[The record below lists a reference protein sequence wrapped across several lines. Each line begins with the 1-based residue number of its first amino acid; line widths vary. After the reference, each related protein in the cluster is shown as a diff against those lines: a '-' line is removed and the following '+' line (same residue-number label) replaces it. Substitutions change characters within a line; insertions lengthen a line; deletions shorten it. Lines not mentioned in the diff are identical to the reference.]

1 MHRSFENKG
10 SPSRLQDQ
18 SWGVAPGVVCALSSC
33 GCDGGCFQ
41 GSHSPQLCAGVAP
54 SKSHCTQAKRSG
66 ESFLWI
72 GGREQKGLVLS
83 PGGTQGL
90 QAPQSCPS
98 LAGPVLGLDLQ
109 LCSTPWIPDE
119 GKVIAASHYNQLATS
134 LGELCCIVHTLYPQ
148 IFALENGRLGWSS
161 AYHRIESENDKKGI
175 ENQ

>member
-1 MHRSFENKG
+1 M
-10 SPSRLQDQ
+10 
-18 SWGVAPGVVCALSSC
+18 APGVVCALSSC
-33 GCDGGCFQ
+33 GCNGGCFQ

-66 ESFLWI
+66 KSFLWT
-72 GGREQKGLVLS
+72 GGREQKGAGAVSRWSALLI
-83 PGGTQGL
+83 QGL

-98 LAGPVLGLDLQ
+98 LAGPMPSLDPQ

-119 GKVIAASHYNQLATS
+119 GKIIPASRYNQLATS
-134 LGELCCIVHTLYPQ
+134 LGELCCIVHTLCPQ